1 MTLTDAKERIRRL
14 EKIVGEPPSEDVPEV
29 VVMIM
34 KNLQQAVT
42 EIWKDLEHMVDKLGL
57 NLLKCSKR
65 VKAVNLGAVAVLGE
79 TEIEEKLAN
88 SAERKYNKALDRG
101 KCVATLEAKSG
112 FVAESVGFV
121 DELQLSIASNSGL
134 VEFQRKLSDCSSI
147 GMGPKQ
153 QMKHDDGS
161 VTVG

>member
-1 MTLTDAKERIRRL
+1 MMNVIPLDDFE
-14 EKIVGEPPSEDVPEV
+14 IV
-29 VVMIM
+29 
-34 KNLQQAVT
+34 
-42 EIWKDLEHMVDKLGL
+42 LGIEFF
-57 NLLKCSKR
+57 
-65 VKAVNLGAVAVLGE
+65 VKAN
-79 TEIEEKLAN
+79 
-88 SAERKYNKALDRG
+88 RKYNKALDRG

>member
-1 MTLTDAKERIRRL
+1 MTNVIPLDDFE
-14 EKIVGEPPSEDVPEV
+14 IV
-29 VVMIM
+29 
-34 KNLQQAVT
+34 
-42 EIWKDLEHMVDKLGL
+42 LGIEFF
-57 NLLKCSKR
+57 
-65 VKAVNLGAVAVLGE
+65 VKAN
-79 TEIEEKLAN
+79 EKLAN